1 MPFQSNFLSIAV
13 WAIFFGIVFSVVY
26 ITLQKHSLSKFVLG
40 LIDAKAFN
48 WESSKTLSELGISNK
63 FIQSVIYYAIKSQ
76 HGLIRIIGFNCSD
89 NQKLPGEFSN
99 ITPSDNCTFYID
111 ENSCKEAYEKYSSK
125 KSKKAYVIICIV
137 VLFIVAFFAT
147 TVISWLS
154 SYAGNVFGNNSQ
166 SVSENKNNE
175 DTFEKNDNE
184 TNEYDAYLDES
195 DDIISDVYDIVSP
208 SATEDAAE
216 NNLTSDNTTSVD
228 ENSEENSDEH
238 ASRPTIPKGPMN

>member
-1 MPFQSNFLSIAV
+1 MPAQGNLLSIAV
-13 WAIFFGIVFSVVY
+13 WAIFFGIVFSVAY
-26 ITLQKHSLSKFVLG
+26 ITLQKYSLSKFIIR

-48 WESSKTLSELGISNK
+48 RDSSKSLSELGINNK
-63 FIQSVIYYAIKSQ
+63 LIRTIIYYGIKSQ

-125 KSKKAYVIICIV
+125 KSNKAYVIICVI

-175 DTFEKNDNE
+175 DTFEKNDSE
-184 TNEYDAYLDES
+184 TNEYDAHHNES
-195 DDIISDVYDIVSP
+195 DDIISDGYDIVSP
-208 SATEDAAE
+208 SATEDSAE
-216 NNLTSDNTTSVD
+216 NNLTSDNTNSVD
-228 ENSEENSDEH
+228 ENPEENSDEH